1 MSDKLKWQAAEH
13 PEGHRENEP
22 TQEEFFSH
30 ADIVSEVASLVREST
45 QNSLDERLD
54 ASKPIRMVF
63 TLGEQETSK
72 NRSYF
77 SDLIPHI
84 EAVKEIETP
93 DLNKKSK
100 FLVIEDFN
108 TLGLEGGI
116 SAVARTD
123 EHLEKI
129 ERDAGSSKES
139 FYYFQ
144 WKSGGSNKKAGSKGS
159 WGVGKIVYPRASGAK
174 SYLVY
179 SVRREFENAD
189 AGPELLFGLS
199 ILNYR
204 WVNGKR
210 YVPDSPWM
218 IAGNDKF
225 HHPIPSENATEI
237 RDFITDWK
245 LARNSKQTG
254 TSIVIPFVNDDLTTE
269 KLIQSICRDY
279 FINILSGVLECEVK
293 DVDGSTV
300 ILSKATL
307 IDVIKTLGED
317 MTTRASKSGT
327 ELIKL
332 CEMFEKTLKDEAVK
346 FDISYAALEPNTWN
360 ALPELE
366 NTIREEMERNLES
379 GRILDVRVKTL
390 VPEST
395 DPRKGKI
402 AQSDDTFRVLL
413 QKTSS
418 GNCST
423 VFCREGILIPDANN
437 NSKLQD
443 VISLVLIGDVAGKVS
458 IENSLANLLK
468 WSEGPSHETWSA
480 GATKFGQRY
489 KPKKAGEEVI
499 RWVKNSAS
507 RIIELIRNEEEI
519 SDDRSLS
526 DYAPDDDEGSG
537 SDITDITSPQVV
549 LSVVKGTSASPQTKL
564 IWLTKN
570 MIQTDYELNQLSP
583 TPSVLDKGTTALEF
597 ELSGLDPSVT
607 YQFQVKVSDGSQ
619 VVLSNKVRLS
629 PTLTTSETVRV
640 EKSNSGFKISPLNK
654 KKVSLGDVIEV
665 RGAYPTRND
674 SSVASWSESDF
685 ILSNQ
690 LVINSVRG
698 LKTLPTTNDNMQF
711 EITNVDYEAIWEG
724 FDPLRDLTIQ
734 ARVVGV

>member
-1 MSDKLKWQAAEH
+1 MSEKLKWQAAEH

-54 ASKPIRMVF
+54 ESKPIRMVF
-63 TLGEQETSK
+63 TLGEQSPAT
-72 NRSYF
+72 NQSYF

-93 DLNKKSK
+93 DLNKKSR

-129 ERDAGSSKES
+129 EREPGTSKES

-144 WKSGGSNKKAGSKGS
+144 WKSGGSNKRSGSKGS

-179 SVRREFENAD
+179 SVRRDFPGAD
-189 AGPELLFGLS
+189 AGTELLFGLS

-218 IAGNDKF
+218 IRNKSRF
-225 HHPIPSENATEI
+225 NHPIPSEDSKEI
-237 RDFITDWK
+237 NDFLKDWN
-245 LARNSKQTG
+245 LSRISKQTG
-254 TSIVIPFVNDDLTTE
+254 TSIIIPFCSDDLTAE

-293 DVDGSTV
+293 DIDGSTV
-300 ILSKATL
+300 ILSKTTL
-307 IDVIKTLGED
+307 INVIRTLGED

-332 CEMFEKTLKDEAVK
+332 CEMFEKTLIGDAVK
-346 FDISYAALEPNTWN
+346 FEIGYSPADPNNWN
-360 ALPELE
+360 ALPDLDDS
-366 NTIREEMERNLES
+366 IREEMERALES
-379 GRILDVRVKTL
+379 SQILDVHIKTL
-390 VPEST
+390 VPGSN

-402 AQSDDTFRVLL
+402 AQENDSFRVLL
-413 QKTSS
+413 QKTNS
-418 GNCST
+418 GNSST

-443 VISLVLIGDVAGKVS
+443 LISLVLIGDVAGKVS
-458 IENSLANLLK
+458 IENSRANLLK

-489 KPKKAGEEVI
+489 KPKKAGEDVI

-507 RIIELIRNEEEI
+507 RVIELIRNEEEVY
-519 SDDRSLS
+519 DDKSLS

-537 SDITDITSPQVV
+537 TDVADTHSPRVV
-549 LSVVKGTSASPQTKL
+549 LSLVKASSSSAQTKL
-564 IWLTKN
+564 TWIAKN
-570 MIQTDYELNQLSP
+570 FVQISYELKQLA
-583 TPSVLDKGTTALEF
+583 PSSLVLKNGAKENEF
-597 ELSGLDPSVT
+597 ELSSIDPAET
-607 YQFQVKVSDGSQ
+607 YEFQVKVSDGSQ
-619 VVLSNKVRLS
+619 SVLSNKVRIRPS
-629 PTLTTSETVRV
+629 VSTSDTVRV
-640 EKSNSGFKISPLNK
+640 EKSISGFRINPINP
-654 KKVSLGDVIEV
+654 KKVTRGEIIEV

-674 SSVASWSESDF
+674 SSVGSWSESDF
-685 ILSNQ
+685 ILSSQ
-690 LVINSVRG
+690 LDLKSLKG
-698 LKTLPTTNDNMQF
+698 LKVIATSNEKMQF
-711 EITNVDYEAIWEG
+711 EIVDADYEAIWLG
-724 FDPLRDLTIQ
+724 FDPLRDLTVL

>member
-1 MSDKLKWQAAEH
+1 LSEKLKWQAAEH

-54 ASKPIRMVF
+54 ESKPIRMVF
-63 TLGEQETSK
+63 TLGEQSPEK
-72 NRSYF
+72 NNSYF
-77 SDLIPHI
+77 SDLLPHI
-84 EAVKEIETP
+84 NAVKEIETP
-93 DLNKKSK
+93 DLDKKSK

-108 TLGLEGGI
+108 TLGLEGGV

-129 ERDAGSSKES
+129 ERDPGASKES

-144 WKSGGSNKKAGSKGS
+144 WKSGGSNKKSGSKGS

-179 SVRREFENAD
+179 SVRREFDGLD

-204 WVNGKR
+204 WVDGKR

-218 IAGNDKF
+218 VRDKNRF
-225 HHPIPSENATEI
+225 NHPIPSENTAEI
-237 RDFITDWK
+237 SEFLNDWN
-245 LARNSKQTG
+245 LSRTRKQTG
-254 TSIVIPFVNDDLTTE
+254 TSIVIPFCSEDLTPE

-293 DVDGSTV
+293 DTDGTSV
-300 ILSKATL
+300 VLSKSTL
-307 IDVIKTLGED
+307 ISVIRTLGED

-332 CEMFEKTLKDEAVK
+332 CEMFEKTLNGDSTK
-346 FDISYAALEPNTWN
+346 FEIEYSTSDPNNWN
-360 ALPELE
+360 MLPEIE
-366 NTIREEMERNLES
+366 DSVREEMERVLENS
-379 GRILDVRVKTL
+379 QVLDVYVHTL
-390 VPEST
+390 VPESH
-395 DPRKGKI
+395 DPRKGRI
-402 AQSDDTFRVLL
+402 AQSKDTFRVLL
-413 QKTSS
+413 QKTNS

-423 VFCREGILIPDANN
+423 VYCREGILIPDANN

-468 WSEGPSHETWSA
+468 WSEGPSHETWSS

-489 KPKKAGEEVI
+489 KPKKAGEDVI

-507 RIIELIRNEEEI
+507 RIIDLIRDEQEI
-519 SDDRSLS
+519 SDDKSLS
-526 DYAPDDDEGSG
+526 DYAPDDDDGAG
-537 SDITDITSPQVV
+537 SDISDTNTPQVILSLVKGNLTSP
-549 LSVVKGTSASPQTKL
+549 TTKL
-564 IWLTKN
+564 IWMTKNFVQGDFELAQLLPTSTILTK
-570 MIQTDYELNQLSP
+570 
-583 TPSVLDKGTTALEF
+583 GTADTEF
-597 ELSGLDPSVT
+597 DLPFLDPAET
-607 YQFQVKVSDGSQ
+607 YEFQVKVSYGSES
-619 VVLSNKVRLS
+619 VLSNKVRVS
-629 PTLTTSETVRV
+629 PSITNSETIRV
-640 EKSNSGFKISPLNK
+640 EKSPSGFRINPLNQ
-654 KKVSLGDVIEV
+654 KKVITGEVIEV

-674 SSVASWSESDF
+674 SSVGAWAESDF
-685 ILSNQ
+685 ILSKK
-690 LVINSVRG
+690 INSKSLRG
-698 LKTLPTTNDNMQF
+698 LKVLSTSNEKMQF
-711 EITNVDYEAIWEG
+711 EITDIDYEATWEG
-724 FDPLRDLTIQ
+724 FDPLRDLTIL
-734 ARVVGV
+734 ARIVGA